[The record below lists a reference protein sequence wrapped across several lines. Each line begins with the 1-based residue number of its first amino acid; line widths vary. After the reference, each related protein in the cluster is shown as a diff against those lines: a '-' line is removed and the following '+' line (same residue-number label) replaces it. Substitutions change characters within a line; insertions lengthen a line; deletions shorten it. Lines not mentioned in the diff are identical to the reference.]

1 MSPGTGKLTEPAP
14 AARPDAFERLLPYAW
29 LCFQLAVWAWAAV
42 WWHPGLLDL
51 VGARAS
57 GDWLERHLWFRLL
70 WTPILVPLV
79 ILSAFQPHKRS
90 GRRLA
95 PAELADEDGSGLAED
110 PGMGLADGFP
120 EGDTE
125 RVPLGPWVMK
135 IGTWSRQ
142 GDRRTVARVRVEI
155 TSSFSFIARSAR
167 DEPAFLR
174 RVQQAA
180 MRYAIR
186 RAVETNPDARAT
198 GVAESMAWLGEP
210 PLTIGDDAL
219 DGIALLRANH
229 PDAARA
235 LLKATRVAAALAA
248 LAGRVRR
255 WEWTCYPTR
264 VAGRA
269 ELKLECSGSMGNGDR
284 IGLARALMSAGLEH
298 LASAGTIRPATD
310 QAA

>member
-1 MSPGTGKLTEPAP
+1 MPSNTRKLPEPAS
-14 AARPDAFERLLPYAW
+14 AARPDAFERLFPYAW

-42 WWHPGLLDL
+42 WWEPGLLDF

-79 ILSAFQPHKRS
+79 ILSAFQTRKGS
-90 GRRLA
+90 GRRLT
-95 PAELADEDGSGLAED
+95 PEELADEDGSGFADD
-110 PGMGLADGFP
+110 PGMDLAGGFP
-120 EGDTE
+120 EGDAQ
-125 RVPLGPWVMK
+125 RVPLDPWVMQ
-135 IGTWSRQ
+135 IGTWSRK
-142 GDRRTVARVRVEI
+142 GERRTVARIGVEI
-155 TSSFSFIARSAR
+155 TSSFRFLARSAR

-174 RVQQAA
+174 GVQRAA
-180 MRYAIR
+180 MSYAIR

-219 DGIALLRANH
+219 DRFVLLRANH

-235 LLKATRVAAALAA
+235 LLKATPVARALAA
-248 LAGRVRR
+248 LADQVRH

-269 ELKLECSGSMGNGDR
+269 ELMLECSGSMGNGDR
-284 IGLARALMSAGLEH
+284 IGLARALMSAALEH
-298 LASAGTIRPATD
+298 LASAGTIRPDTER
-310 QAA
+310 AA